1 MTSPRS
7 TTTALQRFQQ
17 WYKAQCNGE
26 WEHSCGVGIATLDNP
41 GWSLEIDLADTPLQ
55 HKMFT
60 EVKRD
65 YEQAT
70 EWITCFLRGKVSR
83 SVWPGEARR
92 DAGNI
97 LGLGRRELGDAHDAS
112 TPVM

>member
-1 MTSPRS
+1 MTSPGS

-17 WYKAQCNGE
+17 WYKAQCNRK
-26 WEHSCGVGIATLDNP
+26 WEHCCGVSIATLDNP
-41 GWSLEIDLADTPLQ
+41 GWSLEIDLADTLLQ

-70 EWITCFLRGKVSR
+70 EWITCFLRDGKFQGACGPEKLEEMLEIFLDWAEES
-83 SVWPGEARR
+83 
-92 DAGNI
+92 
-97 LGLGRRELGDAHDAS
+97 
-112 TPVM
+112 

>member
-1 MTSPRS
+1 MTSPGS

-70 EWITCFLRGKVSR
+70 EWITCFLRGGKFQGACGPEKLEEMLEIFLDWAEES
-83 SVWPGEARR
+83 
-92 DAGNI
+92 
-97 LGLGRRELGDAHDAS
+97 
-112 TPVM
+112 

>member
-17 WYKAQCNGE
+17 WHKAQCNGE

-70 EWITCFLRGKVSR
+70 EWITCFLRGGKFQGACGPEKLEEMLEIFLDWAEES
-83 SVWPGEARR
+83 
-92 DAGNI
+92 
-97 LGLGRRELGDAHDAS
+97 
-112 TPVM
+112 